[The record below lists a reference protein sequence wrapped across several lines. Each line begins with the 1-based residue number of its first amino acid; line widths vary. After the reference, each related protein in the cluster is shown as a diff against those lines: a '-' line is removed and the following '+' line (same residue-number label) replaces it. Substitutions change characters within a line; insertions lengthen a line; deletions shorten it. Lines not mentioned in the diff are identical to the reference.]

1 LAGSTA
7 ADISKKID
15 AMHGELKLI
24 RAKLEALEEVLSEEE
39 VSEDDKKALE
49 EALEEHK
56 KGKTIPLEGKLIDD
70 SLS

>member
-7 ADISKKID
+7 ADISRKID
-15 AMHGELKLI
+15 AMRGELKLI
-24 RAKLEALEEVLSEEE
+24 RAKLEALEEMLSEEE

-56 KGKTIPLEGKLIDD
+56 RGKTIPLDEALRKLK
-70 SLS
+70 